1 LSLWDDYKAEYA
13 FERNFPHGVCN
24 DEWRTHDGKVLHVKD
39 MTTTHIKNCMR
50 MIGQSDDFYYV
61 FEAELRRRRNLP
73 VERLGFK
80 F

>member
-1 LSLWDDYKAEYA
+1 MSLWDDYKAEHA

-24 DEWRTHDGKVLHVKD
+24 DEWRTRDGKVLHVKD
-39 MTTTHIKNCMR
+39 MTTAHIKNCMR
-50 MIGQSDDFYYV
+50 MIGQFDDFYYV
-61 FEAELRRRRNLP
+61 FEAELRRRCDLP

>member
-1 LSLWDDYKAEYA
+1 MSLWDDYKAEHA

-24 DEWRTHDGKVLHVKD
+24 DEWRTRDGKVLHVKD
-39 MTTTHIKNCMR
+39 MTTAHIKNCMR
-50 MIGQSDDFYYV
+50 MIGQFDDFYYV

-73 VERLGFK
+73 VERLDFK